1 MNLIEV
7 FHRVP
12 TLFALLLLVGP
23 SQALAQSDPVY
34 IQFNPGSVDFERN
47 ALDIKSGIEFLR
59 NQPGITQVIL
69 FGHSGGGAATTF
81 YQAVAENSP
90 SYCQGADK
98 LVECPDDLAGLPL
111 ADGIVLMDAHPG
123 ISVNAL
129 RSYNPAVVDEDDPHR
144 IDPDLDPFNPANGY
158 SPDGDLSYSDE
169 FRERYFKAQAVRMNR
184 LVDTAL
190 EKLRRMEAGEGVYP
204 DDDIFLV
211 RRGKVARL
219 MQIDPDVHR
228 STLKPQKLLR
238 NDGTVVTQVVESVR
252 TRGRGLAEANA
263 TFQRGTRLLTVRS
276 FLSANAIRA
285 THAMDD
291 IDWCS
296 SNNSTTCAVQ
306 NISIPILI
314 TAMGGY
320 YSIPWTISSTTLP
333 SGSTR
338 GIESA
343 RKRSGEN
350 QRDSPRGTS
359 APTPALSP
367 PPHLRSPDALSH
379 Y

>member
-1 MNLIEV
+1 
-7 FHRVP
+7 
-12 TLFALLLLVGP
+12 
-23 SQALAQSDPVY
+23 
-34 IQFNPGSVDFERN
+34 
-47 ALDIKSGIEFLR
+47 
-59 NQPGITQVIL
+59 
-69 FGHSGGGAATTF
+69 
-81 YQAVAENSP
+81 
-90 SYCQGADK
+90 
-98 LVECPDDLAGLPL
+98 
-111 ADGIVLMDAHPG
+111 MDAHPG

-129 RSYNPAVVDEDDPHR
+129 RSYNPAVVDEDDPRR

-184 LVDTAL
+184 LVDMAL

-228 STLKPQKLLR
+228 STLKPHKLLR

-306 NISIPILI
+306 NISIPILT
-314 TAMGGY
+314 TATE
-320 YSIPWTISSTTLP
+320 PVNDFETLC
-333 SGSTR
+333 
-338 GIESA
+338 ESV
-343 RKRSGEN
+343 
-350 QRDSPRGTS
+350 
-359 APTPALSP
+359 
-367 PPHLRSPDALSH
+367 
-379 Y
+379 